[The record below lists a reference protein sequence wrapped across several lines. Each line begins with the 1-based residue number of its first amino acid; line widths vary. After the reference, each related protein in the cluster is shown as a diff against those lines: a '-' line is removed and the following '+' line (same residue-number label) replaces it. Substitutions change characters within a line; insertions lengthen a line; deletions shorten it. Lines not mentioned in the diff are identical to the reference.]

1 MGNCSRTCP
10 MNCWSR
16 SRGRRRHPSRSWWW
30 SCWWPWVTG
39 GTFAEAAQAV
49 GRPADE
55 GIDDVINE
63 DRLGLDVID
72 LQTKKWEALVSRPE
86 IQKFVGALHGRH
98 ARKGVFITTSGFTRE
113 ARDYAAGIDN
123 KVVLV
128 DGQRLVSL
136 MIEHNAGVSIERTYH
151 VKKVDH
157 DYFADE

>member
-1 MGNCSRTCP
+1 MAMGYGGHLRRGCP
-10 MNCWSR
+10 
-16 SRGRRRHPSRSWWW
+16 GGGPARRR
-30 SCWWPWVTG
+30 
-39 GTFAEAAQAV
+39 
-49 GRPADE
+49 